1 VNGTAPKGHEGV
13 LEYGEFA
20 MKQAWFLASTAVLLA
35 CGPASADDQGKRCT
49 KTSVSCYDAKE
60 KKARTCVTETC
71 TYADGR
77 TTTSVTVEL
86 QQGGKKIVRQVE
98 AGRVVNI
105 GNKSVMSVTP
115 MTKTPSTKTPGL
127 QKQ

>member
-1 VNGTAPKGHEGV
+1 
-13 LEYGEFA
+13 
-20 MKQAWFLASTAVLLA
+20 MKQAWLSASAIGLLV
-35 CGPASADDQGKRCT
+35 CGPAFADEGKRCT

-60 KKARTCVTETC
+60 KKARTCITETC

-86 QQGGKKIVRQVE
+86 QQGGKKILRPVE
-98 AGRVVNI
+98 AGKMVNI

-115 MTKTPSTKTPGL
+115 TTKTSPRTSTNSATSAQPFR
-127 QKQ
+127 